1 MFSFGKAPAKPLRL
15 MAHEAD
21 DVTAMAAL
29 IQDAALRGG
38 DMAYDAEGKHFTLRM
53 NRFCHE
59 TDAGVPLR
67 APSVLRISC
76 VQKVQTRGLDLN
88 QSSQPLSLLDIEATP
103 LEAPAYAL
111 TLRFAGQGVRDV
123 RLEVECIDV
132 LLLDLAAP
140 RRAKSVPRHG

>member
-1 MFSFGKAPAKPLRL
+1 M
-15 MAHEAD
+15 
-21 DVTAMAAL
+21 
-29 IQDAALRGG
+29 
-38 DMAYDAEGKHFTLRM
+38 
-53 NRFCHE
+53 
-59 TDAGVPLR
+59 
-67 APSVLRISC
+67 
-76 VQKVQTRGLDLN
+76 QTRGLDLN